1 MVVCNLQ
8 VTRHH
13 EEQRTRTTGQHAG
26 LGEVSPAN
34 GALGAVAD
42 GDVAEHVTANDEA
55 ETEEHVELDKRVVWY
70 VPHAGCLQLERT
82 FYMAFRTQHELLYL
96 LQNKNKSGNTF
107 KERVNL
113 LKRMSQLFLHHQT
126 SLTILINDT
135 IT

>member
-55 ETEEHVELDKRVVWY
+55 ETQEHVELDKRVVWY
-70 VPHAGCLQLERT
+70 VPHAGSLQLERGHFT
-82 FYMAFRTQHELLYL
+82 WLLEH
-96 LQNKNKSGNTF
+96 NTSCCIYS
-107 KERVNL
+107 KIKIKVETL
-113 LKRMSQLFLHHQT
+113 LKKE
-126 SLTILINDT
+126 
-135 IT
+135 